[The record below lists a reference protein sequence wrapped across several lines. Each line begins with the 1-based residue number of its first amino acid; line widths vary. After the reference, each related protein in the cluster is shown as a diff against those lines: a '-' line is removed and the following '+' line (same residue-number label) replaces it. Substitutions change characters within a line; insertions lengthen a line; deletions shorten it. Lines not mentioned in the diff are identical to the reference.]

1 VLCSLEYVIILV
13 AYRAKSLIL
22 YALATSYVWI
32 DLTNTVYKQ
41 GKCDGI
47 LSNHYDDDIV
57 DEMIPYWISYKV
69 INAVPAIS
77 MSCYICIN
85 LIGYIIKIYKT
96 FMSVGKNEK

>member
-1 VLCSLEYVIILV
+1 M
-13 AYRAKSLIL
+13 
-22 YALATSYVWI
+22 WI

-41 GKCDGI
+41 GKCDVI
-47 LSNHYDDDIV
+47 LSNHYDDDKV

-85 LIGYIIKIYKT
+85 LIGQIIKIYKT
-96 FMSVGKNEK
+96 FLYVGKK